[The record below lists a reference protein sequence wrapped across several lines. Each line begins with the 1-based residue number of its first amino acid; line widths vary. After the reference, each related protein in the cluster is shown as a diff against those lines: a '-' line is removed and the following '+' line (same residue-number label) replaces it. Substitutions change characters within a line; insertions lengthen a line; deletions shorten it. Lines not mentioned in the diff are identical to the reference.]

1 MHLRCFHYCITS
13 IYSLSDRDVEL
24 LTGNLA
30 ELIKWQQAF
39 FTSLEN
45 SSRSG
50 LHLYTYICGV
60 HGCLQCIYIC
70 VHCTFVT
77 INLLDLVVERWI
89 FNKHRLKEKEPIFMY
104 MYVQDWTE
112 ELWLEYQCTNHWAR
126 QISVYPFLPSL
137 LACVFLSTTNWLS
150 IALLLTEWC
159 CQ

>member
-13 IYSLSDRDVEL
+13 IYSLSGRDVEL

-50 LHLYTYICGV
+50 LHLYTYNV
-60 HGCLQCIYIC
+60 HMWGTWMSTVCIC

-77 INLLDLVVERWI
+77 EILSIFLVDLVVERQM
-89 FNKHRLKEKEPIFMY
+89 FNKN
-104 MYVQDWTE
+104 MYVQ
-112 ELWLEYQCTNHWAR
+112 EL
-126 QISVYPFLPSL
+126 
-137 LACVFLSTTNWLS
+137 
-150 IALLLTEWC
+150 
-159 CQ
+159 